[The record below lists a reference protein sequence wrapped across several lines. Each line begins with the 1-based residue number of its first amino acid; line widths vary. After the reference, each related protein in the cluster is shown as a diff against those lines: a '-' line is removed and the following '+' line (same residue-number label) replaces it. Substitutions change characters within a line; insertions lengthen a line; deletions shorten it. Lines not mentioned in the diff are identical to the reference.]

1 MINVPASMLLTLP
14 QNSASGVKM
23 ALPWPTGSLVSVQVL
38 QQKDPGMATLMMAG
52 QRVQAQVPGFLPLG
66 NLWLQLM
73 ERGLQTQ
80 FRLLSDARAAEILA
94 ERLAAAV
101 TGGDLK
107 QNQQQLLRQHQEWP
121 MPSSQQSQAGFNMQA
136 SANGNML
143 LLEDKGNGSPKGMVQ
158 KSENKNRSVLHGR
171 VDLEHLGTVFFAVE
185 KSKDHPYQLKLRVR
199 EHRSFISL
207 QSPFSEWLKRLASDR
222 QNQIESSSIQ
232 GRLSEGDEPIINPA
246 LGLKRVA

>member
-1 MINVPASMLLTLP
+1 MINIPASMLLTLP
-14 QNSASGVKM
+14 QNSAGGIKLS
-23 ALPWPTGSLVSVQVL
+23 LPWPTGSLVSAQVL
-38 QQKDPGMATLMMAG
+38 QQKEPGMAMLMLGG
-52 QRVQAQVPGFLPLG
+52 QRVQAQVPGFLPMG

-94 ERLAAAV
+94 ERLASAA

-121 MPSSQQSQAGFNMQA
+121 MPSSQQNQTGFNMQA

-143 LLEDKGNGSPKGMVQ
+143 LLEDKENGSPKGMVQ
-158 KSENKNRSVLHGR
+158 KDENENRSALHGR

-185 KSKDHPYQLKLRVR
+185 KSKDHPYQLKLRVS
-199 EHRSFISL
+199 EHLSFISL
-207 QSPFSEWLKRLASDR
+207 QSPFTEWLKRLASDHHD
-222 QNQIESSSIQ
+222 QIENSSIQ
-232 GRLSEGDEPIINPA
+232 GRLSEGDEPIINPSLA
-246 LGLKRVA
+246 LKRVV